1 MEWLLFRYTYL
12 VHSYKVE
19 GIILKRTNFGEADR
33 FLTVFTK
40 EKGKISVLA
49 KGIRRITSR
58 RAGSVELFNQ
68 AILFLHKGRNF
79 DILTEATT
87 LNTFPHFRLDFQ
99 KVGAAYYACE
109 LIDRLTPEEQEHD
122 AVYELLV
129 KFLTWLEGQPNN
141 SKVTLALSRF
151 DKRLLTDLGYWSTR
165 MDGQVDLKN
174 FIKELIGGE
183 VRSEKFL
190 AMGLQKLSS

>member
-1 MEWLLFRYTYL
+1 M
-12 VHSYKVE
+12 HSYRVE

-33 FLTVFTK
+33 IITVFAK
-40 EKGKISVLA
+40 HYGKLKVLGKGV
-49 KGIRRITSR
+49 RRITSR

-87 LNTFPHFRLDFQ
+87 LNTFPHFRQNFQ
-99 KVGAAYYACE
+99 KVGAAYYTCE

-129 KFLTWLEGQPNN
+129 KFLTWLDEQPNN
-141 SKVTLALSRF
+141 SKLTLALSRF
-151 DKRLLTDLGYWSTR
+151 EKRLLIDLGYWSTK
-165 MDGQVDLKN
+165 MDGQVDVKN
-174 FIKELIGGE
+174 FIQELIGGE

-190 AMGLQKLSS
+190 AMGR